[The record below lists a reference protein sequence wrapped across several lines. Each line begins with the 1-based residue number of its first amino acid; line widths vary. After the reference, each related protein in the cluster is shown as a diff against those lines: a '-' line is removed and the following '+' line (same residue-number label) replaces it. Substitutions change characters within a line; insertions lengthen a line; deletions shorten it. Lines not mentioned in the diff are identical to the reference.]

1 MNIFWGILL
10 LPIIIAIF
18 FLGALLSLVEA
29 IVGFFKGPDG
39 SRTFRFLLLFPI
51 IFPFFIIS
59 GALFVIE
66 EFLQV
71 KNGPSLWLDTNV
83 LDPVNNFIDHGRKRR
98 CS

>member
-1 MNIFWGILL
+1 MNLFWGILL
-10 LPIIIAIF
+10 FPIIIVIF
-18 FLGALLSLVEA
+18 FLGALLSFAEA
-29 IVGFFKGPDG
+29 VVDFIKNPMVIRGV
-39 SRTFRFLLLFPI
+39 LLFPI

-71 KNGPSLWLDTNV
+71 KNGPSLWLDTKI
-83 LDPVNNFIDHGRKRR
+83 LDPMNNFIDHGRRKRR